1 MNKLNF
7 NDFFETCLNDAYAVI
22 KLSPDFPSYDQG
34 GDIDIFCRNLE
45 HFSNKVGA
53 FLQNYVDESYT
64 IRIEKKP
71 SKIQVDLME
80 GKKIHFR
87 FDLIGSQPDFKHIKI
102 KPAFFDIVIENAILK
117 EVEGVAIKVPK
128 VEDECIL
135 RYIEYNEY
143 FGQRPDKIKHTDY
156 INRTLDNSL
165 MSEQQFF
172 ERLYYFTE
180 IPEQDYRS
188 KTYYEKIVERYKL
201 FRTLLAKAKHLFKER
216 GLSALFKKIIQRL
229 K

>member
-7 NDFFETCLNDAYAVI
+7 KDFFETCIEEAYAVI
-22 KLSPDFPSYDQG
+22 KLSPDFPAYDQG

-45 HFSNKVGA
+45 KLSGKVIA
-53 FLQNYVDESYT
+53 FLQNYVDESFT
-64 IRIEKKP
+64 ITISKKP
-71 SKIQVDLME
+71 SKIQIDLMD

-87 FDLIGSQPDFKHIKI
+87 FDLIGSQPDFKNIKI
-102 KPAFFDIVIENAILK
+102 KPSFFDIVIDNAFIK
-117 EVEGVAIKVPK
+117 EVGGVAIKVPK

-143 FGQRPDKIKHTDY
+143 FEQRPDKIKHTDY
-156 INRTLDNSL
+156 INRILENAL
-165 MSEQQFF
+165 MTEKQFF

-180 IPEQDYRS
+180 IPEQDYRT
-188 KTYYEKIVERYKL
+188 KTLKEKLLERYTL
-201 FRTLLAKAKHLFKER
+201 FLTLVAKSKHLLKEK
-216 GLSALFKKIIQRL
+216 GFSALFKKTIQRL